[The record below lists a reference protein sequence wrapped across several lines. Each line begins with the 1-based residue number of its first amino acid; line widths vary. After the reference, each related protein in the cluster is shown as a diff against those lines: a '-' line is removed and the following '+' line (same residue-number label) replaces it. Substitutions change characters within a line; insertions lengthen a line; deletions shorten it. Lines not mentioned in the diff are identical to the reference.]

1 MTKKIQTGTVLLAE
15 PFMLDPNF
23 KRTTVLLVDHS
34 VEGSVGFII
43 NRKMDLSV
51 NELID
56 EFPEFNAPVY
66 FGGPVGSDTIHY
78 LHCKGDLL
86 EGSDEIAR
94 NVYWGGDY
102 TRLKFLITTGLVTP
116 RDIRFFVGY
125 SGWSEDQL
133 EEELNHGSWVTAGMD
148 TNYLFSSDPDKL
160 WKQVMSNKG
169 ANFTVIADMEED
181 VKYN

>member
-1 MTKKIQTGTVLLAE
+1 MDKQITAGTVLLAE

-34 VEGSVGFII
+34 ITGSVGFIM
-43 NRKMDLSV
+43 NRKMELAI

-56 EFPEFNAPVY
+56 DFPDFPAPVY

-78 LHCKGDLL
+78 LHCKGELL
-86 EGSDEIAR
+86 EGSDEIAK

-102 TRLKFLITTGLVTP
+102 NQLKTLIANGLVQAD
-116 RDIRFFVGY
+116 DIRFFVGY
-125 SGWSEDQL
+125 SGWSDLQL
-133 EEELNHGSWVTAGMD
+133 EEEMELGSWVPASMD
-148 TNYLFSSDPDKL
+148 ANYLFSSEPEEL

-169 ANFTVIADMEED
+169 KNFTVIADMREEAN
-181 VKYN
+181 YN